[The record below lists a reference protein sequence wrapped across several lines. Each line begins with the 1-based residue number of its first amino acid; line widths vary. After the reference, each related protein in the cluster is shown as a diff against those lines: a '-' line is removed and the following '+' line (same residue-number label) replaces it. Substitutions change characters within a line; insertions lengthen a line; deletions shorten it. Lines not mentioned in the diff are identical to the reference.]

1 MNQHAITTQTFTATR
16 CEFLEHAIT
25 FQRERLVPDVT
36 KGYVEFSL
44 AHAFP
49 VVTAYQSAFHPGTVQ
64 HSYGSMRHQ
73 VLDLR
78 HQVASY
84 FKDSD
89 HPVREDR
96 IIGSVLGVEFPMAP
110 AGGWALTDADRSPG
124 IRGVAVL
131 HKQAKGVDRVL
142 GEHQGGRHQWTVSLE
157 VDYRLSESAV
167 LLVPTDGAR
176 ELDTIAFQTP
186 ALYARAGLHC
196 LAFLD
201 APDDLLACYDDER
214 GMFTRMYRGW
224 KPITLLGGVDGEV
237 HFKGVGLVEY
247 GAEPTAR
254 VEQMLAEEP
263 QWAAFARGLE
273 TIATGLERF

>member
-1 MNQHAITTQTFTATR
+1 MKHDTITTQTFTATR
-16 CEFLEHAIT
+16 CEFLDHAIT

-49 VVTAYQSAFHPGTVQ
+49 VVTTYQSAFHPGTVQ
-64 HSYGSMRHQ
+64 RSFGTMRHQ
-73 VLDLR
+73 VFDLR

-84 FKDSD
+84 FKESD

-96 IIGSVLGVEFPMAP
+96 IIGSVLGVEFPTAP
-110 AGGWALTDADRSPG
+110 VGGWALTDAERAPG
-124 IRGVAVL
+124 IHGVAVL

-167 LLVPTDGAR
+167 LLVPTDSAR
-176 ELDTIAFQTP
+176 ELDTRYFQTP
-186 ALYARAGLHC
+186 ALYARSGLHC
-196 LAFLD
+196 LSFHD

-214 GMFTRMYRGW
+214 GMFTRSYRGW

-247 GAEPTAR
+247 GAEPAAR

-263 QWAAFARGLE
+263 QWEAFGEALRATVRLLE
-273 TIATGLERF
+273 AL